1 MSSVHSLANYL
12 RHAAHASASSLS
24 TNRGQSE
31 SFREGNLRLVLA
43 VRAAES
49 RAASTTSS
57 ASNSPLAS
65 PVAFT
70 SPFVT
75 ARSPSPSLLGLPSTA
90 SAAIGHDS
98 STDMLFKRLNF
109 RTQPKA
115 RSFHFSSGTAT
126 AVGKRDKNQ
135 DETLIAENLFG
146 QDDCALYAVFDGHGS
161 EGHKAATFVKKVFL
175 EVLENYRQ
183 LLIVEPATAIKRA
196 FREVND
202 LLVENEDV
210 DTYMSGTTASVV
222 IRRGNQLILAHL
234 GDSRVIL
241 GRRVFSPSAA
251 PGDRPDIQ
259 AISLTSDHNCADPQE
274 LDRVLRSGARV
285 QQLQENGTKQGPLRI
300 FKGSLPY
307 PGIVVSRSLG
317 DDVAQRLGVLCEPEV
332 QVRELSPDDC
342 YLILATDGV
351 WDGMSSQEVAS
362 FVDNEARSDSGVDA
376 STASL
381 RLNDAALKALDAHQ
395 IDDNVS
401 NVCVFIRYN

>member
-12 RHAAHASASSLS
+12 RHAGHASASSLNV
-24 TNRGQSE
+24 NRASGSE
-31 SFREGNLRLVLA
+31 GFREGNLRFALA
-43 VRAAES
+43 IRATES
-49 RAASTTSS
+49 RIHSTTSS

-70 SPFVT
+70 TPLI
-75 ARSPSPSLLGLPSTA
+75 ARSPSPSLLGLPNTA
-90 SAAIGHDS
+90 AAAIGHNS
-98 STDMLFKRLNF
+98 STDMLFKRLNW
-109 RTQPKA
+109 RSQSKA
-115 RSFHFSSGTAT
+115 RSFHFTSGMTSA
-126 AVGKRDKNQ
+126 AGKRDVNQ

-146 QDDCALYAVFDGHGS
+146 QDDCALYAVFDGHELS
-161 EGHKAATFVKKVFL
+161 PM
-175 EVLENYRQ
+175 
-183 LLIVEPATAIKRA
+183 LIVEPATAVKRA

-202 LLVENEDV
+202 LLVENEGV

-234 GDSRVIL
+234 GDSRVVL
-241 GRRVFSPSAA
+241 GRRVSKSPTSMVKQSSN
-251 PGDRPDIQ
+251 IQ
-259 AISLTSDHNCADPQE
+259 AINLTTDHNCADPQE

-285 QQLQENGTKQGPLRI
+285 QQLQENGSNQGPLRI

-332 QVRELSPDDC
+332 QVRELTPDDC

-351 WDGMSSQEVAS
+351 WDGMSSQEVAT
-362 FVDNEARSDSGVDA
+362 FVDREACSDSGVDA
-376 STASL
+376 ATASS
-381 RLNDAALKALDAHQ
+381 RLNEVALKALDANQ

-401 NVCVFIRYN
+401 NVCVFIRYH